1 MVPLRQELLEARA
14 SQDSLQDDLVAIR
27 AELVTIRAELV
38 TTSRG
43 VHGPVQSDL
52 GLKYQLNWEM
62 KFPMKIDRNE
72 LKTSANRTDLVQ

>member
-14 SQDSLQDDLVAIR
+14 SQDSLQDDLVA
-27 AELVTIRAELV
+27 IRAELV